1 VIAKLKRTR
10 LHLAL
15 AAGGVVILVA
25 AVVMGISHRW
35 FRAPYPS
42 VGKQIAWRLGY
53 PEAGYNFDVVVAGK
67 IYRSGSPDERFI
79 RYIHEQYGVRYIV
92 SLTGP
97 LAAHETARRLGIR
110 VTVFSWTPS
119 APPPPGEFKALLD
132 LLQEQGPV
140 LVHCSSGSDR
150 TGYAIVAYRVLR
162 QNWSLEQA
170 VEETK
175 KYWHDLALHPKVHA
189 ALAQFVRQSQ

>member
-1 VIAKLKRTR
+1 MIAKLKRTR

-53 PEAGYNFDVVVAGK
+53 PEAGYNFDVVVPGK

-79 RYIHEQYGVRYIV
+79 RYVHEHYRIRHIV
-92 SLTGP
+92 SLAGP

-119 APPPPGEFKALLD
+119 EPPPPGEFKAVLD
-132 LLQEQGPV
+132 VLEEQGPV
-140 LVHCSSGSDR
+140 LIHCSSGSDR
-150 TGYAIVAYRVLR
+150 AGYAIVTFRVLR
-162 QNWSLEQA
+162 QSWSLEQA
-170 VEETK
+170 VQETK
-175 KYWHDLALHPKVHA
+175 KYWHNPALYPKVHA
-189 ALAQFVRQSQ
+189 ALAQFVRSSK

>member
-15 AAGGVVILVA
+15 AGGGVVILMA
-25 AVVMGISHRW
+25 AAVMGISHRW
-35 FRAPYPS
+35 FRGPYPS

-53 PEAGYNFDVVVAGK
+53 PEAGYNFDAVVAGK
-67 IYRSGSPDERFI
+67 IYRSGSPDEGFI
-79 RYIHEQYGVRYIV
+79 RYVHAHYGVRRIV
-92 SLTGP
+92 SLAGP

-119 APPPPGEFKALLD
+119 EPPPPGEFRAVLD
-132 LLQEQGPV
+132 LLEGQGPV

-150 TGYAIVAYRVLR
+150 TGYAIVTYRVLR
-162 QNWSLEQA
+162 QNWSLAQA

-175 KYWHDLALHPKVHA
+175 KYWHNPALYPKVHA
-189 ALAQFVRQSQ
+189 ALAQFVQQSK